1 MTGLRERDWGISSS
15 SLAQD
20 LGVDPLDSTLKSGSW
35 GQRVFVLP
43 IRALTIL
50 TIRALAILTLR
61 AKSES
66 LA

>member
-1 MTGLRERDWGISSS
+1 MTGLRERDWGISSF

-20 LGVDPLDSTLKSGSW
+20 LGLDPLDSTPKSGSW
-35 GQRVFVLP
+35 GQRVFALP

-50 TIRALAILTLR
+50 TLR

-66 LA
+66 PA